1 MDLKSIYEKSYDFL
15 VNESKGYVSKEQ
27 IDSFISM
34 PDVSECRDLHSAYI
48 LLLSILQD
56 FNMYPNVIQFEK
68 RKEQMLR
75 ILHDGDLKYISALDE
90 AALLTEFKNEFAF
103 QNDTLWRKYC
113 KSIITGARFM
123 SCFIDD
129 DDFNRTFDS
138 FNKNDMTREAFALF
152 LSKKIYNMGFAIAC
166 TWLKELGYYKYAKPD
181 THIKDVCLALNL
193 IPNNDEIL
201 CFEAITKVANA
212 AGVEAYQVD
221 KVWWLI
227 CSGNFYRY
235 QIVLPHPKQRK
246 EQFLMLCANNTA
258 SE

>member
-15 VNESKGYVSKEQ
+15 VNESKDYISKEQ
-27 IDSFISM
+27 IDTFIST
-34 PDVSECRDLHSAYI
+34 PDGSECRDLRSAFI

-68 RKEQMLR
+68 RKEQILR
-75 ILHDGDLKYISALDE
+75 ILHGGDLKYISALDE
-90 AALLTEFKNEFAF
+90 AALMTEFKNEFSF

-123 SCFIDD
+123 SLFIDD
-129 DDFNRTFDS
+129 NDFTRTFDS

-166 TWLKELGYYKYAKPD
+166 NWLKELGYYKYAKPD

-193 IPNNDEIL
+193 IQNNDDIS
-201 CFEAITKVANA
+201 CFEAIIKVANA
-212 AGVEAYQVD
+212 AGIDAYKVD

-235 QIVLPHPKQRK
+235 NIVLPHPKHRK
-246 EQFLMLCANNTA
+246 EQFIMLCSKDAA
-258 SE
+258 KE